1 MLKYLRNRRTKL
13 IWKSSTAFNV
23 HRVLS
28 SQQQFIHNICT
39 VLSRQAPSWPLRVCG
54 RARRAVKFKIIS
66 GCTRMQKYSRCRK
79 KRWRAQ
85 KHTSVIK
92 RSNKPS
98 RTEQV
103 VHGRGCFAS
112 VCSLFAA
119 AAQNYAFLYFILL
132 KMEAA
137 LSIFSSAQAMTSVF
151 THSLLRSP
159 STSITEHVPLQP
171 ALMGSSPCPLSV
183 EISFREMCLAILPCQ
198 YSHTNMDVSIHL
210 TTLVLMAFLYIF
222 DRKHHAWTV
231 KNNKS
236 RLVIV
241 GVWVVVGYKY
251 SACRFKGLPLWRRWI
266 YFGSVELG

>member
-1 MLKYLRNRRTKL
+1 MHY
-13 IWKSSTAFNV
+13 IV
-23 HRVLS
+23 S
-28 SQQQFIHNICT
+28 SQQQYLHNIYPI
-39 VLSRQAPSWPLRVCG
+39 LSRQAPSWPLRVCG

-66 GCTRMQKYSRCRK
+66 ICTRMQKYSRCRK

-85 KHTSVIK
+85 KRKYVIK

-103 VHGRGCFAS
+103 VHGRGRFAS
-112 VCSLFAA
+112 VYSLFAAAA

-171 ALMGSSPCPLSV
+171 ALMGSSPCPLSM
-183 EISFREMCLAILPCQ
+183 EISFREMSLAILPCQ
-198 YSHTNMDVSIHL
+198 YSHTNMDVPINL
-210 TTLVLMAFLYIF
+210 TTLVLMAFLCIF
-222 DRKHHAWTV
+222 DKRHQCM
-231 KNNKS
+231 KS
-236 RLVIV
+236 
-241 GVWVVVGYKY
+241 
-251 SACRFKGLPLWRRWI
+251 
-266 YFGSVELG
+266 EE

>member
-1 MLKYLRNRRTKL
+1 MHY
-13 IWKSSTAFNV
+13 IV
-23 HRVLS
+23 S
-28 SQQQFIHNICT
+28 SQQQYLHNIYPI
-39 VLSRQAPSWPLRVCG
+39 LSRQAPSWPLRVCG

-66 GCTRMQKYSRCRK
+66 ICTRMQKYSRCRK

-85 KHTSVIK
+85 KRKYVIK

-103 VHGRGCFAS
+103 VHGRGRFAS
-112 VCSLFAA
+112 VYSLFAAAA

-171 ALMGSSPCPLSV
+171 ALMGSSPCPLSM
-183 EISFREMCLAILPCQ
+183 EISFREMSLAILPCQ
-198 YSHTNMDVSIHL
+198 YSHTNMDVPINL
-210 TTLVLMAFLYIF
+210 TTLVLMAFLCIF
-222 DRKHHAWTV
+222 DKRHHAWRV
-231 KNNKS
+231 KNNN
-236 RLVIV
+236 LV
-241 GVWVVVGYKY
+241 
-251 SACRFKGLPLWRRWI
+251 LL
-266 YFGSVELG
+266 

>member
-1 MLKYLRNRRTKL
+1 M
-13 IWKSSTAFNV
+13 
-23 HRVLS
+23 
-28 SQQQFIHNICT
+28 
-39 VLSRQAPSWPLRVCG
+39 RVCG

-92 RSNKPS
+92 RSDKPS

-198 YSHTNMDVSIHL
+198 YSHTNMDVSINL
-210 TTLVLMAFLYIF
+210 TTVVLMAFLYIF
-222 DRKHHAWTV
+222 DKRHHARTV
-231 KNNKS
+231 KDNTP

-241 GVWVVVGYKY
+241 SVWVVVGYKY
-251 SACRFKGLPLWRRWI
+251 SACRFI
-266 YFGSVELG
+266 VETVDYSAQWN